1 MKIEHRVFD
10 FRVRRHMR
18 MERFEN
24 PNPDVER
31 SDAVR
36 ISGGTARALQ

>member
-1 MKIEHRVFD
+1 MQT
-10 FRVRRHMR
+10 
-18 MERFEN
+18 ERFEN

-36 ISGGTARALQ
+36 ISGGTAWALQ